1 MIRKFGQEI
10 DLDEMEETILARLV
24 CMDGVD
30 QDNSERQPKVVQELR
45 VNLSA
50 WTVAV
55 FALKTEF
62 IHFQKRL
69 VEKDKELLQLK
80 QMNVEKFN
88 LLTELQEEKNIIE
101 YQLRFQERL
110 RAKRTSDSNHPN
122 GEKDLRRLRAICR
135 QQQQQLK
142 SIDNEIQALRMKA
155 KPLEPLNFADSMR
168 RAQTFQPEQFEHVVN
183 ITAPESL
190 HSTDGASSDSSS
202 HHENAISEV
211 AECVAR
217 FLKRHLAIPI
227 DGIAL
232 NAYAIEISAYF
243 VKQFGHYY
251 YQLQQSD
258 QMLRKTIENLKNFVP
273 DASLGHIGATEYVQ
287 LYAEIRQFLPNAND
301 DDTSRFSVIELLR
314 SIFDEVVTAI
324 PPSIDDYSNFLL
336 SEFFRESFAVMP
348 LDDAK
353 KIDQLNVFLGSMRS
367 QPRFV
372 GAEIE
377 VERCVTQ
384 LWKHKDTFMTQEINE
399 KEFSLLIS
407 HLIDRIKT

>member
-1 MIRKFGQEI
+1 M
-10 DLDEMEETILARLV
+10 
-24 CMDGVD
+24 
-30 QDNSERQPKVVQELR
+30 
-45 VNLSA
+45 
-50 WTVAV
+50 
-55 FALKTEF
+55 
-62 IHFQKRL
+62 
-69 VEKDKELLQLK
+69 LQLK
-80 QMNVEKFN
+80 QTSVKKFN

-110 RAKRTSDSNHPN
+110 RAKRTPDSNQPN
-122 GEKDLRRLRAICR
+122 VDKDLHRLRAICR

-142 SIDNEIQALRMKA
+142 TIDNEIQALRMKA
-155 KPLEPLNFADSMR
+155 KPLEPLSFADGMR
-168 RAQTFQPEQFEHVVN
+168 RAKNFQPENFEHVVN

-190 HSTDGASSDSSS
+190 HSTEGASSDSSS
-202 HHENAISEV
+202 QHENAISEV
-211 AECVAR
+211 AECVTR
-217 FLKRHLAIPI
+217 FLERHLAIPI
-227 DGIAL
+227 DDTAL
-232 NAYAIEISAYF
+232 NTYAMEISAYF

-258 QMLRKTIENLKNFVP
+258 QMLRKTIENLRNFVP

-353 KIDQLNVFLGSMRS
+353 KIDQLNVFLSSFRR

-372 GAEIE
+372 VAEIE
-377 VERCVTQ
+377 LERCVAQ
-384 LWKHKDTFMTQEINE
+384 LWKHKDTFLTQEISE
-399 KEFSLLIS
+399 QEFSRLIR
-407 HLIDRIKT
+407 HLIDQIKT